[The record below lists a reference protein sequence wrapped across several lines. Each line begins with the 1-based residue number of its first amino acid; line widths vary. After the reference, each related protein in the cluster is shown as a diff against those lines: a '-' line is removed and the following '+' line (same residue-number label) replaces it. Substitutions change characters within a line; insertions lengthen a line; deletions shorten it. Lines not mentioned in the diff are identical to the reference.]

1 MKVFLAGATGAM
13 GQRLVPKLLAA
24 GHEVVGTTRAAS
36 KLAELEANGAEG
48 VVVDGLDR
56 DGVVEA
62 VRKAQPDVVVHQLTA
77 LSGTPDYKHFDRFFA
92 VTNQLRTV
100 GTDNLIAGAR
110 AAGVPRIVAQSYTG
124 WPNPRSGSWVKTED
138 DPLDPHPTAVSRES
152 LAAIRYV
159 ETVVPALDGITGV
172 VLRYGSFY
180 GPGTSLGAGG
190 EIVDLIRARKFPIV
204 GGGAGVWSF
213 LHIDDAATATIAA
226 LDHGAAG
233 VYNVVD
239 DDPAPVAQWLPYL
252 AGCLGA
258 KAPMKVPGWLV
269 RPMLGEHALVA
280 MTAMRGSS
288 NAKAKREL
296 GWVPAHASWRE
307 GFRTALAE

>member
-1 MKVFLAGATGAM
+1 MKVFLAGATGAV
-13 GQRLVPKLLAA
+13 GQRLVPKLVAA

-62 VRKAQPDVVVHQLTA
+62 VRKAQPDVIVHQLTA
-77 LSGTPDYKHFDRFFA
+77 LSGSPDYKHFDRYFA
-92 VTNQLRTV
+92 ATNQLRTV

-138 DPLDPHPTAVSRES
+138 DPLDSHPTAVSRES

-159 ETVVPALDGITGV
+159 ESVVPALDGITGV
-172 VLRYGSFY
+172 VLRFGSFY

-204 GGGAGVWSF
+204 GGGTGVWSF

-226 LDHGAAG
+226 LDHGTAG
-233 VYNVVD
+233 LYNVVD
-239 DDPAPVAQWLPYL
+239 DDPAPVTQWLPYL
-252 AGCLGA
+252 AECLGA

-269 RPMLGEHALVA
+269 RPLLGEHTLAA
-280 MTAMRGSS
+280 MTSMRGSS

-296 GWVPAHASWRE
+296 GWIPSHASWRE
-307 GFRTALAE
+307 GFRTALG